1 MRGTRTAS
9 LSTSTGFG
17 AIDALLMIFAK
28 DSYLDMLAAAGGAD
42 QSDEHPTSLGRTAA
56 TVVRGLECAGP

>member
-9 LSTSTGFG
+9 LSTRTGSLG

-28 DSYLDMLAAAGGAD
+28 DSYLDMLAAAGGRISPMSTRQA
-42 QSDEHPTSLGRTAA
+42 QEMIRA
-56 TVVRGLECAGP
+56 